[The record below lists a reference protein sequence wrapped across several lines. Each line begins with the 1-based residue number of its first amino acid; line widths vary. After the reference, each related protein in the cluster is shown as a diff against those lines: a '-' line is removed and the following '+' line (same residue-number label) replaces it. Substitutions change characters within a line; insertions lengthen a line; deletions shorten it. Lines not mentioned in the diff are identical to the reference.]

1 MEEFYILTDGKL
13 TRHENTIY
21 FENEKGKTYIPIEK
35 IYDIYAYGQ
44 VSVTSQVLN
53 ILSKYKVP
61 IHFFDYYGHYNGTY
75 QPKQKLLAG
84 DIIIKQAEHYINN
97 TKRKILATTF
107 VNGASENMKQVLKY
121 YKIDNNITELQKEL
135 KITKNITEIM
145 NVEARIRIEYY
156 NHFDE
161 IVKDNDFKFEKR
173 TKQPPKNRINAL
185 ISFGNSL
192 LYTTALNE
200 LYNTHLNPT
209 ISYLHEPSQRRY
221 SLTLDLTEI
230 FKPIII
236 DRLIFTVINKGIITK
251 KHFDK
256 NINSCILT
264 ETGKRKFLEQYD
276 KKINS
281 TIKHKELGRKV
292 SYKRLIRLDAYKL
305 EKHVLNIKPYEPFKI
320 WW

>member
-1 MEEFYILTDGKL
+1 MEEFYILSDGKL

-21 FENEKGKTYIPIEK
+21 FENERGKTYIPIEK

-53 ILSKYKVP
+53 LLSKYKIP

-84 DIIIKQAEHYINN
+84 DVIIKQAEHHIDNKKRNN
-97 TKRKILATTF
+97 LATSI
-107 VNGASENMKQVLKY
+107 VNGTTENLKKVLKY
-121 YKIDNNITELQKEL
+121 YKIDNNLATIQEEL
-135 KITKNITEIM
+135 KQTKNITEIM
-145 NVEARIRIEYY
+145 NVEARLRIEYY
-156 NHFDE
+156 SHFDK
-161 IVKDNDFKFEKR
+161 IVNNDDFKFEKR

-192 LYTTALNE
+192 LYTTTLNE

-209 ISYLHEPSQRRY
+209 IAYLHEPSQRRY
-221 SLTLDLTEI
+221 SLTLDLSEI

-236 DRLIFTVINKGIITK
+236 DRLIISMINKGIITR

-256 NINSCILT
+256 NINHCILT
-264 ETGKRKFLEQYD
+264 ETGRKKFLEQYD
-276 KKINS
+276 KKMNT
-281 TIKHKELGRKV
+281 TIKHKELKRNV
-292 SYKRLIRLDAYKL
+292 SYKRLIRLEAYKL
-305 EKHVLNIKPYEPFKI
+305 EKHVLNIKKYEPFKI